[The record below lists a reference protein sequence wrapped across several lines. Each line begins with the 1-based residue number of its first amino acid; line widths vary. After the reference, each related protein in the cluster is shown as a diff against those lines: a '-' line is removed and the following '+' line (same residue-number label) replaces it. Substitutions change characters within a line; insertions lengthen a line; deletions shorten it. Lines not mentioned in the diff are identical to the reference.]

1 MRFIFWEGGVKL
13 SLMFPYFWD
22 KMWAPFWKRC
32 MKHCG
37 KNVYLRPMSSDIKGL
52 DNLYV
57 GDNTLIPKGSTF
69 YCTRAEL
76 IIGNNVIFGPK
87 PTIITGD
94 HRIDVIGKHIIDVT
108 EEEKLPDQDLP
119 VIIEDGVWCGANVT
133 ILKGVTIGRGSVVAA
148 GAVVTKSCPPYS
160 IIGGVPARIIKI
172 RWTIDQILEHEAILY
187 PEQERLTRKQLED
200 YFIQYGKF
208 KDIE

>member
-1 MRFIFWEGGVKL
+1 MRFIFRGGVKL

-52 DNLYV
+52 ENLYV

-94 HRIDVIGKHIIDVT
+94 HRIDVIGKHIINVT

-148 GAVVTKSCPPYS
+148 GAVVTKSCLPYS
-160 IIGGVPARIIKI
+160 IIGGVPAKVI
-172 RWTIDQILEHEAILY
+172 RMRFTEEEIERHERVLLSSH
-187 PEQERLTRKQLED
+187 Q
-200 YFIQYGKF
+200 
-208 KDIE
+208 

>member
-1 MRFIFWEGGVKL
+1 MKCNRFSMVGVNFSL
-13 SLMFPYFWD
+13 SFSYIWD
-22 KMWAPFWKRC
+22 KIWTPVWKQC

-37 KNVYLRPMSSDIKGL
+37 KGVYIRPMSSDIKGL
-52 DNLYV
+52 ENLSI

-76 IIGNNVIFGPK
+76 VIGKKVIFGPN

-94 HRIDVIGKHIIDVT
+94 HRIDFIGKHLIDVT
-108 EEEKLPDQDLP
+108 DDEKLPDQDLP

-160 IIGGVPARIIKI
+160 IIGGVPAKLIKM
-172 RWTIDQILEHEAILY
+172 RFTPQQIEEHE
-187 PEQERLTRKQLED
+187 RLLKENYDKHEL
-200 YFIQYGKF
+200 
-208 KDIE
+208 